1 MGVGNGCECVSEGRC
16 VVEWVG
22 DESGR
27 SGGMAVILDL
37 EFLDKNILK
46 YKLQMSLGVFISK
59 MLW

>member
-1 MGVGNGCECVSEGRC
+1 M
-16 VVEWVG
+16 VEWVG